1 MGLATSGST
10 GSGGS
15 ARALQRKGNIVYEVR
30 DEGVQDGGRASP
42 GDRVSVYEAAKVLG
56 VTVDAIRKRAPR
68 GTIRHE
74 RDDNG
79 RVWVL
84 LDASSTVP
92 DNVQDN
98 YRAISDEPVDE
109 LRERVR
115 YLRETLGKG
124 QEARRR
130 ADSIIAQ
137 LTQTNVSPAPP
148 SARTKSLTRRAH
160 VPTSASGSSG
170 CIRGS
175 RRAWVLEAVSG
186 MNLRVAEVL
195 DHLTAKAGCCGDLA
209 TSITV

>member
-1 MGLATSGST
+1 MGLATSGGT

-137 LTQTNVSPAPP
+137 LTQTNASPAAPQVPELKASPGEPTFPP
-148 SARTKSLTRRAH
+148 RPPAAQG
-160 VPTSASGSSG
+160 ASGDRGEPG
-170 CIRGS
+170 CWRLFQG
-175 RRAWVLEAVSG
+175 
-186 MNLRVAEVL
+186 
-195 DHLTAKAGCCGDLA
+195 
-209 TSITV
+209 